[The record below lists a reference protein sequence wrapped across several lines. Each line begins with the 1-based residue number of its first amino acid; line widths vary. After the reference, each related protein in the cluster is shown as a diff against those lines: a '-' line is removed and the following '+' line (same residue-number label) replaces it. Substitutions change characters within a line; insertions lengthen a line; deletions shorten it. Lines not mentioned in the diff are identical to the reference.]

1 MKIRHVGEEALKE
14 RNREAALDAPRGV
27 ARIRTVRSDDR
38 QSGNDRESETVA
50 SVQEGGRT

>member
-14 RNREAALDAPRGV
+14 RNREAALDAPRGF
-27 ARIRTVRSDDR
+27 ARIGTVRSDDR